1 MKCISN
7 RMYWCFTCSMG
18 LEAKESKELPPSPK
32 TGGDGNMA
40 AKRHLYHVY
49 RVQRVVC
56 PCLMLWCSTRTVI
69 TFITNLCHF
78 HDIKSKKMV
87 LVLLKMSSLL
97 VHTNLLNLFT
107 FHFVSF
113 ECLKSKSHLL
123 KQHRVTL
130 YPNV

>member
-1 MKCISN
+1 MLYLFNGARSQGEQRITT
-7 RMYWCFTCSMG
+7 FTQ
-18 LEAKESKELPPSPK
+18 

-87 LVLLKMSSLL
+87 LVLLTMSSLL
-97 VHTNLLNLFT
+97 VHTNLLINLFT

-113 ECLKSKSHLL
+113 ECLKSKPHLL
-123 KQHRVTL
+123 KQHRVTFD
-130 YPNV
+130 PNV